1 MKLGMILLDPGNK
14 YVYED
19 GSLPIRPEFDKQ
31 FITEMITDKT
41 VLCSQ
46 NVLDTIP
53 PSMKRV
59 ANFTTDMESDY
70 DINWGIS
77 TFVDKPDMF
86 LVTVLRLDGY
96 TQVFEDEKGLEIWVK
111 STS

>member
-1 MKLGMILLDPGNK
+1 
-14 YVYED
+14 
-19 GSLPIRPEFDKQ
+19 
-31 FITEMITDKT
+31 
-41 VLCSQ
+41 
-46 NVLDTIP
+46 
-53 PSMKRV
+53 MKRV

-86 LVTVLRLDGY
+86 LVTRAQVAKKLGGKVLRLDGY